1 MRRTLASAHHRLD
14 AQHSWPLPSSCVC
27 TILICLLP
35 VTFTHSGSVP
45 YFSNQHWL
53 DQYLD
58 ILLSSAPTTRAGTSL
73 IVTPSHLQ
81 NIWSINAYLWS
92 FAQGP
97 CWFEQMATWYRV
109 LRFRVH
115 PGPGR
120 KCLPPFPRRHVN
132 IGPPCQF
139 TIFE

>member
-1 MRRTLASAHHRLD
+1 MRRALASAHHRLG
-14 AQHSWPLPSSCVC
+14 AQHSWQLLSLCVC
-27 TILICLLP
+27 TILTYLLP
-35 VTFTHSGSVP
+35 VTFTRSGSVP

-92 FAQGP
+92 FTQGP
-97 CWFEQMATWYRV
+97 FWFEQMATWYRSSEV
-109 LRFRVH
+109 PCAPWARQEAPASLSKETCEHWSSMSVH
-115 PGPGR
+115 H
-120 KCLPPFPRRHVN
+120 F
-132 IGPPCQF
+132 
-139 TIFE
+139 